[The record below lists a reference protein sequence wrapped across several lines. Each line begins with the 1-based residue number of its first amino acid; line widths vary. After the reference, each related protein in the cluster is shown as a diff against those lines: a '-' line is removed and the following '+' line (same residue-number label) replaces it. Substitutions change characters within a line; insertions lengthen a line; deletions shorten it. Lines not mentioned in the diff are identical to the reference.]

1 MTQEQLLEGTVI
13 AIDKPYQWT
22 SFQVVNKIKSAIRH
36 TYDLKKF
43 KIGHAGTLDPLA
55 TGVLLVCVGKAT
67 KRIDELQSGE
77 KVYSGTMVLGA
88 TTPCYDLER
97 AIDHYYPYQHI
108 TPDLISEK
116 VQQFIGLIDQVPP
129 IFSAVKIDGQ
139 RAYSYAREAKPG
151 EETPSPTPKQV
162 LVKEFEII
170 GFRPGKPIPEET
182 EDTEKPEIPESPET
196 PETPESPGNP
206 APSEA
211 ATPLT
216 HLYNNPL
223 GTVPEHLPQLDFR
236 IRCGKGTYIRS
247 LARDLGLALDSGAFL
262 SSLRREQVGEF
273 TLSDALQ
280 LEDIQRFLE
289 N

>member
-1 MTQEQLLEGTVI
+1 MTQEQLLDGTVI
-13 AIDKPYQWT
+13 VIDKPYQWT
-22 SFQVVNKIKSAIRH
+22 SFQVVNKIKSTIRH

-55 TGVLLVCVGKAT
+55 TGVLPVCVGKAT
-67 KRIDELQSGE
+67 KRIDELQGGE

-108 TPDLISEK
+108 TEELLTEK
-116 VQQFIGLIDQVPP
+116 VAQFIGEIEQVPP
-129 IFSAVKIDGQ
+129 IFSAVKIGGQ

-151 EETPSPTPKQV
+151 EEPPSPTPKKV
-162 LVKEFEII
+162 HVKEFTITA
-170 GFRPGKPIPEET
+170 FRPGKAAPKNSNNPYT
-182 EDTEKPEIPESPET
+182 TDSSAEISST
-196 PETPESPGNP
+196 NP
-206 APSEA
+206 QAPS
-211 ATPLT
+211 TPLT

-223 GTVPEHLPQLDFR
+223 GTIPDHLPQLDFR

-262 SSLRREQVGEF
+262 SALRREQVGEY
-273 TLSDALQ
+273 TLAEAIQ
-280 LEDIQRFLE
+280 LDDIQTFLE
-289 N
+289 K